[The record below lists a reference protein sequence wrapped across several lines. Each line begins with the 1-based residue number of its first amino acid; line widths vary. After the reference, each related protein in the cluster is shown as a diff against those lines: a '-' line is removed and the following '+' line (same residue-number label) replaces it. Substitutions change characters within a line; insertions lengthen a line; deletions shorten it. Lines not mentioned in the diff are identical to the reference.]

1 MVKKIKFHSFKLTF
15 ILIFTLFNIK
25 LANASVGLETTR
37 LIYNENDKSGS
48 LVAFNNNKE
57 LNYLI
62 QSWIVDRD
70 NNLSDDFIVTPPVL
84 KVQALNKNTLDITK
98 IISLPDNQE
107 SLYWVN
113 VKFIAP
119 GNKNDENVLRYT
131 IINKIKL
138 IYRPTVLKD
147 LIPEKAVEQLTV
159 KTNNGFVSIYNP
171 TGVYINLSGALD
183 GDKKIETPSYIE
195 PFSEIKV
202 SAHLN
207 KSFSINY
214 INDLG
219 KVLNHQ
225 FN

>member
-1 MVKKIKFHSFKLTF
+1 MVKKIKFSLFA
-15 ILIFTLFNIK
+15 LIFSLLNITLVY
-25 LANASVGLETTR
+25 ASVGLETTR

-62 QSWIVDRD
+62 QSWIVDKD
-70 NNLSDDFIVTPPVL
+70 NNLSDDFIITPPVL

-98 IISLPDNQE
+98 IKEILNNKE

-138 IYRPTVLKD
+138 IYRPTALKD
-147 LIPEKAVEQLTV
+147 MIPEKAVEQLTV
-159 KTNNGFVSIYNP
+159 KTNNGFISIYNP

-219 KVLNHQ
+219 KVLTHQ

>member
-1 MVKKIKFHSFKLTF
+1 MVKKIKFSLFA
-15 ILIFTLFNIK
+15 LIFSLLNITLVY
-25 LANASVGLETTR
+25 ASVGLETTR

-62 QSWIVDRD
+62 QSWIVDKD
-70 NNLSDDFIVTPPVL
+70 NNLSDDFIITPPVL

-98 IISLPDNQE
+98 IKEIPNNKE
-107 SLYWVN
+107 SLYWIN

-138 IYRPTVLKD
+138 IYRPTALKD
-147 LIPEKAVEQLTV
+147 MIPEKAVEQLTV
-159 KTNNGFVSIYNP
+159 KTNNGFISIYNP

>member
-1 MVKKIKFHSFKLTF
+1 M
-15 ILIFTLFNIK
+15 
-25 LANASVGLETTR
+25 
-37 LIYNENDKSGS
+37 
-48 LVAFNNNKE
+48 
-57 LNYLI
+57 
-62 QSWIVDRD
+62 
-70 NNLSDDFIVTPPVL
+70 

-98 IISLPDNQE
+98 IKEVPNNKE
-107 SLYWVN
+107 SLYWIN

-147 LIPEKAVEQLTV
+147 LTPEKAVEQLTV

-171 TGVYINLSGALD
+171 TGVYINLSGAFD

-195 PFSEIKV
+195 PFSEVKIP
-202 SAHLN
+202 ANLN

-219 KVLNHQ
+219 KVLNHK
-225 FN
+225 FK

>member
-1 MVKKIKFHSFKLTF
+1 MVKKIKFSLFA
-15 ILIFTLFNIK
+15 LIFSLLNMTL
-25 LANASVGLETTR
+25 AHASVGLETTR

-62 QSWIVDRD
+62 QSWIVDKD
-70 NNLSDDFIVTPPVL
+70 NNLSDDFIITPPVL

-98 IISLPDNQE
+98 IKEIPNNKE

-147 LIPEKAVEQLTV
+147 MIPEKAVEQLTV
-159 KTNNGFVSIYNP
+159 KTNNGFISIYNP

>member
-1 MVKKIKFHSFKLTF
+1 MVKKIKFSLFA
-15 ILIFTLFNIK
+15 LIFSLLNIT

-62 QSWIVDRD
+62 QSWIVDKD
-70 NNLSDDFIVTPPVL
+70 NNISDEFIITPPVL

-98 IISLPDNQE
+98 IKETPNNKE

-171 TGVYINLSGALD
+171 TGVYINLSGALE

-202 SAHLN
+202 SAKLN

-219 KVLNHQ
+219 KVLSHK

>member
-1 MVKKIKFHSFKLTF
+1 MVKKIKFSLFA
-15 ILIFTLFNIK
+15 LIFSLLNITLVY
-25 LANASVGLETTR
+25 ASVGLETTR

-62 QSWIVDRD
+62 QSWIVDKD
-70 NNLSDDFIVTPPVL
+70 NNLSDDFIITPPVL

-98 IISLPDNQE
+98 IKEIPNNKE

-147 LIPEKAVEQLTV
+147 MIPEKAVEQLTV
-159 KTNNGFVSIYNP
+159 KTNNGFISIYNP

>member
-15 ILIFTLFNIK
+15 ILIFTLFNIT

-62 QSWIVDRD
+62 QSWIVDKD

>member
-1 MVKKIKFHSFKLTF
+1 MVKKIKFSLFA
-15 ILIFTLFNIK
+15 LIFSLLNIT

-62 QSWIVDRD
+62 QSWIVDKD
-70 NNLSDDFIVTPPVL
+70 NNISDEFIITPPVL

-98 IISLPDNQE
+98 IKETPNNKE

-171 TGVYINLSGALD
+171 TGVYINLSGALE

-202 SAHLN
+202 SANLN

-219 KVLNHQ
+219 KVLSHK

>member
-1 MVKKIKFHSFKLTF
+1 MVKKIKFSLFA
-15 ILIFTLFNIK
+15 LIFSLLNIT

-62 QSWIVDRD
+62 QSWIVDKD
-70 NNLSDDFIVTPPVL
+70 NNISDEFIITPPVL

-98 IISLPDNQE
+98 IKETPNNKE

-138 IYRPTVLKD
+138 IYRPTVLQD

-171 TGVYINLSGALD
+171 TGVYINLSGALE

-202 SAHLN
+202 SANLN

-219 KVLNHQ
+219 KVLSHK

>member
-1 MVKKIKFHSFKLTF
+1 MVKKIKFSLFA
-15 ILIFTLFNIK
+15 LIFSLLNITLVY
-25 LANASVGLETTR
+25 ASVGLETTR

-62 QSWIVDRD
+62 QSWIVDKD
-70 NNLSDDFIVTPPVL
+70 NNLSDDFIITPPVL

-98 IISLPDNQE
+98 IKEILNNKE

-138 IYRPTVLKD
+138 IYRPTALKD
-147 LIPEKAVEQLTV
+147 MIPEKAVEQLTV
-159 KTNNGFVSIYNP
+159 KTNNGFISIYNP